1 MKTVKLIN
9 NEKATAIIE
18 HIAYNKLEESYNTSI
33 FTENTIKGQLGVN
46 AVEVKNHLYNY
57 LRFDSDKEKNFAEKL
72 DNSNEVAVYVK
83 LPSGFKISTPVG
95 DYNPDWAIAF
105 REGQVKHIFF
115 VAETKGTMDSLEL
128 REAESAKIACARE
141 HFRAI
146 STQAV
151 QYDVV
156 DTYENLLQK
165 VMK

>member
-1 MKTVKLIN
+1 MTQSLKVK
-9 NEKATAIIE
+9 
-18 HIAYNKLEESYNTSI
+18 
-33 FTENTIKGQLGVN
+33 
-46 AVEVKNHLYNY
+46 VKNHLYKY
-57 LRFDSDKEKNFAEKL
+57 LRFDSDKERNFADKL
-72 DNSNEVAVYVK
+72 DNSKEVAVYAK

-105 REGQVKHIFF
+105 HEGQVKHIFF

-128 REAESAKIACARE
+128 RGAEAAKIACARE